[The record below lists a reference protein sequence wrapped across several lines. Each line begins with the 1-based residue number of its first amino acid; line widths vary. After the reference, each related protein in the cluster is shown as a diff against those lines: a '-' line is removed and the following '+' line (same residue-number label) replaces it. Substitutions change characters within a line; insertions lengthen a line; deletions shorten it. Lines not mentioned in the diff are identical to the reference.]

1 MNYKNK
7 KEMTKKKKLIL
18 ASQSPRRKKILSDAG
33 YEFDIVVSDADED
46 IRICDAPLLVKE
58 LAMIKACEVAKM
70 VHGDC
75 FIIGADT
82 VVCINGRILG
92 KPKNKRHAR
101 LMLKLLSGRTHQV
114 YTGVCVA
121 DRKSG
126 MVISKCEKSE
136 VGFRKLTNS
145 EIFEYV
151 AGGEPMDKAG
161 AYAIQGDASKFVSYV
176 EGNFD
181 NIIGLPVNLLENIL
195 REMQE

>member
-1 MNYKNK
+1 MEIVN
-7 KEMTKKKKLIL
+7 KKKLIL

-46 IRICDAPLLVKE
+46 ISISDAPLLVKE
-58 LAMIKACEVAKM
+58 LAMIKACETAKK
-70 VHGDC
+70 VQGDC

-126 MVISKCEKSE
+126 AAISRCEKSE
-136 VGFRKLTNS
+136 VGFRKLKNI
-145 EIFEYV
+145 EIAEYV

-161 AYAIQGDASKFVSYV
+161 AYAIQGGAGKFVSYV
-176 EGNFD
+176 KGNFD

-195 REMQE
+195 LEMQE